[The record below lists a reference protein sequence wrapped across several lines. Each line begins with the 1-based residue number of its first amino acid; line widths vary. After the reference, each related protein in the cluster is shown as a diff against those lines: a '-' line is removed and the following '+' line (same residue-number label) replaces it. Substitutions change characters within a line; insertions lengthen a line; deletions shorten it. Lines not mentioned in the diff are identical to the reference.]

1 MKLKDKTIIVTGAG
15 NGIGKELSKILL
27 KKGSFVIG
35 VDIDSKYLEETKNE
49 LNSDNFITYQLDVR
63 DKEKIKEFK
72 KYCDSKYKVDGLI
85 NNAGIVQPFISYDD
99 MDEGTINR
107 VMEVNF
113 FGPIYLIKEFLPNLL
128 KRSEAHI
135 VNVSSMAGFFPFPKQ
150 SIYGASKAA
159 LKIFTEGLYAEL
171 IDTPVR
177 VTAVMPGAIRTN
189 ILKNSN
195 VEMKATSNSSY
206 NMSMPAD
213 LAALDIVNGMEKD
226 ALQVFVGK
234 DAKFMNMLYKLNPKK
249 AILYINKKMKGML

>member
-49 LNSDNFITYQLDVR
+49 LNSDSFVTYQLDVR

-113 FGPIYLIKEFLPNLL
+113 FGPIYLIKEFLPGLL

-159 LKIFTEGLYAEL
+159 LKIFTEGLFAEL

-206 NMSMPAD
+206 NMSMSAD
-213 LAALDIVNGMEKD
+213 FAALDIVNAMEKD

>member
-35 VDIDSKYLEETKNE
+35 VDIDSKYLEETENE
-49 LNSDNFITYQLDVR
+49 LNSDSFVTYQLDVR

-113 FGPIYLIKEFLPNLL
+113 FGPIYLIKEFLPSLL

-159 LKIFTEGLYAEL
+159 LKIFTEGLFAEL

-206 NMSMPAD
+206 NMSMSAD
-213 LAALDIVNGMEKD
+213 LAALDIVNAMEKD

>member
-49 LNSDNFITYQLDVR
+49 LNSDSFVTYQLDVR

-113 FGPIYLIKEFLPNLL
+113 FGPIYLIKEFLPGLL

-159 LKIFTEGLYAEL
+159 LKIFTEGLFAEL

-206 NMSMPAD
+206 NMSMSAD
-213 LAALDIVNGMEKD
+213 LAALDIVNAMEKD